1 MTQSGLAET
10 AAVEPRRQRH
20 WQLSDNAIRW
30 LFVLPTLLLLVAFSI
45 YPFLRSLYIS
55 FTEYS
60 VIAKQPPVWIGF
72 QNYIDLLTD
81 EQMWTYFTIT
91 GRYAVVTVALQT
103 IVGFSLAMLV
113 REKFKGSG
121 LITTLMLVPMM
132 ISPVVVGM
140 FWKLMF
146 NPGFGIFNYLVGL
159 GGRGPDWLGDTQLAF
174 WAIIIVDVWMWSPFV
189 MLLCLSGLRAVPSY
203 LYEAAVIDRASSWFQ
218 FWRIT
223 VPSVMP
229 LLFLA
234 VLFRAVEAIKAFDL
248 IWVLTTGGPGDATEL
263 IAVNLYRQA
272 FLGQFRTSRAA
283 ALAYIIWMIIIGVS
297 SVLIARINKSRSE

>member
-1 MTQSGLAET
+1 
-10 AAVEPRRQRH
+10 
-20 WQLSDNAIRW
+20 
-30 LFVLPTLLLLVAFSI
+30 
-45 YPFLRSLYIS
+45 
-55 FTEYS
+55 
-60 VIAKQPPVWIGF
+60 
-72 QNYIDLLTD
+72 
-81 EQMWTYFTIT
+81 
-91 GRYAVVTVALQT
+91 
-103 IVGFSLAMLV
+103 
-113 REKFKGSG
+113 
-121 LITTLMLVPMM
+121 
-132 ISPVVVGM
+132 
-140 FWKLMF
+140 
-146 NPGFGIFNYLVGL
+146 
-159 GGRGPDWLGDTQLAF
+159 
-174 WAIIIVDVWMWSPFV
+174 
-189 MLLCLSGLRAVPSY
+189 MLLCLSGLRAVPEY
-203 LYEAAVIDRASSWFQ
+203 LYEAAIIDRASSWFQ